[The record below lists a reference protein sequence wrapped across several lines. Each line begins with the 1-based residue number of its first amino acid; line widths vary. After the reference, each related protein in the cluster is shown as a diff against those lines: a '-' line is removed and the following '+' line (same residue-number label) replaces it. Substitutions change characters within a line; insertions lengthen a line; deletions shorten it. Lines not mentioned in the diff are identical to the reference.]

1 MNLPYFIAKRIS
13 DPGDNSFSAV
23 IHKIAIASVA
33 LGLAIMM
40 IAFFVLGGFQ
50 ENIKDKIFSFSG
62 HIQIRKLSLNNSY
75 EEEPIV
81 IEAERMEALLNDP
94 YLAHI
99 QEYAHKPGLISKDG
113 EVYGVLFKGVGPSFD
128 KSLFDKYMVEG
139 EFISFNDS
147 ISTDSEVM
155 VSSKMAKNL
164 GLKIGDKVINYF
176 IMDPPKTRRVTVK
189 GIFSTG
195 LETFDDQMM
204 IGDIN
209 VVRSLNGWQND
220 QVGGYEV
227 YLKNLDDIEAADD
240 SIISKLSIEHYTE
253 RVDNK
258 FVQIFDWLNLL
269 SKNVSIFIWLILLVA
284 SFNMVSV
291 LFILIMERTQMIGT
305 FKALGASN
313 GLIRKIFTYNGFRLV
328 LKGLLVGN
336 ALAIGFAFIQDFFH
350 VIPLDAAN
358 YYMEYVPIDWNW
370 SVTIG
375 LNLLTLILVSF
386 VLIIPTA
393 IIARIKPVTAIRFD

>member
-13 DPGDNSFSAV
+13 NPGDNSFSAV
-23 IHKIAIASVA
+23 IHKIAITSVA

-62 HIQIRKLSLNNSY
+62 HIQIKKFSLNNSY

-81 IEAERMEALLNDP
+81 VDPNRLKAVATDP
-94 YLAHI
+94 YVAHV

-113 EVYGVLFKGVGPSFD
+113 EVYGVLFKGVAPSFNEA
-128 KSLFDKYMVEG
+128 LFDKYMVEG

-147 ISTDSEVM
+147 TSTDVM

-189 GIFSTG
+189 GIYSTG
-195 LETFDDQMM
+195 LDTFDDQMM

-209 VVRSLNGWQND
+209 VVRSLNGWKND
-220 QVGGYEV
+220 EVGGYEV
-227 YLKNLDDIEAADD
+227 YLKNIDDIAAADD
-240 SIISKLSIEHYTE
+240 AIIGELSVEHYTE
-253 RVDNK
+253 RVDEK

-313 GLIRKIFTYNGFRLV
+313 SLIRRIFSYNGIRLV

-336 ALAIGFAFIQDFFH
+336 AIAIGFALLQDFFH
-350 VIPLDAAN
+350 IIPLDAAN
-358 YYMEYVPIDWNW
+358 YYMEYVPIEWDW

>member
-23 IHKIAIASVA
+23 IHKIAITSVA

-62 HIQIRKLSLNNSY
+62 HIQIKKFSLNNSF

-81 IEAERMEALLNDP
+81 IDSERMEVLMEDT
-94 YLAHI
+94 YVAHI

-113 EVYGVLFKGVGPSFD
+113 EVYGVLFKGIAPSFN
-128 KSLFDKYMVEG
+128 KALFDKYMVEG

-147 ISTDSEVM
+147 ISTDVM

-189 GIFSTG
+189 GIYSTG
-195 LETFDDQMM
+195 LDTFDDQMM

-209 VVRSLNGWQND
+209 LVRSLNGWKDD
-220 QVGGYEV
+220 QVGGYEI
-227 YLKNLDDIEAADD
+227 YLKNIDDIADADD
-240 SIISKLSIEHYTE
+240 SITSKLSIEHYTE
-253 RVDNK
+253 RVDDK

-313 GLIRKIFTYNGFRLV
+313 SLIRKIFSYNGFRLV

-336 ALAIGFAFIQDFFH
+336 AIAIGFAFLQDFFH
-350 VIPLDAAN
+350 IIPLDAAN
-358 YYMEYVPIDWNW
+358 YYMEYVPIDWDW

-375 LNLLTLILVSF
+375 LNLLTLILVSL

-393 IIARIKPVTAIRFD
+393 IIARIKPVKAIKFD

>member
-13 DPGDNSFSAV
+13 NPGDNSFSAV

-62 HIQIRKLSLNNSY
+62 HIQIKKFSLNNSY

-81 IEAERMEALLNDP
+81 VDPNRLKAVATDP
-94 YLAHI
+94 YVDHV

-113 EVYGVLFKGVGPSFD
+113 EVYGVLFKGVAPSFNEA
-128 KSLFDKYMVEG
+128 LFDKYMVEG

-147 ISTDSEVM
+147 TSTDVM
-155 VSSKMAKNL
+155 ISSKMAKNL

-189 GIFSTG
+189 GIYSTG
-195 LETFDDQMM
+195 LDTFDDQMM

-209 VVRSLNGWQND
+209 VVRSLNGWKND
-220 QVGGYEV
+220 EVGGYEV
-227 YLKNLDDIEAADD
+227 YLKNIDDIAAADD
-240 SIISKLSIEHYTE
+240 AIIGELSVEHYTE
-253 RVDNK
+253 RVDEK

-313 GLIRKIFTYNGFRLV
+313 SLIRRIFSYNGIRLV

-336 ALAIGFAFIQDFFH
+336 AIAIGFALLQDFFH
-350 VIPLDAAN
+350 IIPLDAAN
-358 YYMEYVPIDWNW
+358 YYMEYVPIEWDW

>member
-62 HIQIRKLSLNNSY
+62 HIQIKKFSLNNSY

-81 IEAERMEALLNDP
+81 IDADRMAALLEDP
-94 YLAHI
+94 YLDHI
-99 QEYAHKPGLISKDG
+99 QEYAHKPGLISKEG
-113 EVYGVLFKGVGPSFD
+113 EVYGVIFKGVTPNFN

-147 ISTDSEVM
+147 TSTDVM

-189 GIFSTG
+189 GIYSTG
-195 LETFDDQMM
+195 LDTFDDQMM

-209 VVRSLNGWQND
+209 VVRSLNSWKDD

-227 YLKNLDDIEAADD
+227 YLKNIDDIAAADD
-240 SIISKLSIEHYTE
+240 SIIGKLSIEHYTE
-253 RVDNK
+253 RVDEK

-313 GLIRKIFTYNGFRLV
+313 SLIRRIFSYNGFRLV

-336 ALAIGFAFIQDFFH
+336 AIAIGFAFLQDFFH
-350 VIPLDAAN
+350 IIPLDAAN
-358 YYMEYVPIDWNW
+358 YYMEYVPIDWDW

-375 LNLLTLILVSF
+375 LNLLTLILVSL

>member
-13 DPGDNSFSAV
+13 NPGDNSFSAV

-62 HIQIRKLSLNNSY
+62 HIQIKKFSLNNSY

-81 IEAERMEALLNDP
+81 VDPNRLKAVATDP
-94 YLAHI
+94 YVVHV

-113 EVYGVLFKGVGPSFD
+113 EVYGVLFKGVAPSFNET
-128 KSLFDKYMVEG
+128 LFDKYMVEG

-147 ISTDSEVM
+147 TSTDVM
-155 VSSKMAKNL
+155 ISSKMAKNL

-189 GIFSTG
+189 GIYSTG
-195 LETFDDQMM
+195 LDTFDDQMM

-209 VVRSLNGWQND
+209 VVRSLNGWKD
-220 QVGGYEV
+220 DEVGGYEV
-227 YLKNLDDIEAADD
+227 YLKNIDDIAAADD
-240 SIISKLSIEHYTE
+240 AIIGELSVEHYTE
-253 RVDNK
+253 RVDEK

-313 GLIRKIFTYNGFRLV
+313 SLIRRIFSYNGIRLV

-336 ALAIGFAFIQDFFH
+336 AIAIGFALLQDFFH
-350 VIPLDAAN
+350 IIPLDAAN
-358 YYMEYVPIDWNW
+358 YYMEYVPIEWDW

-375 LNLLTLILVSF
+375 LNLLTLILVSL